1 MGWRSGSEV
10 AGDAIPGASY
20 EIIVFLVWEYCFRS
34 GLGTGQPISYRC
46 LDHRRRW
53 RWRLAQGRGMAY
65 VFPHMLAPPSFRD
78 GVEVLSMASLRY
90 FWIGVGEVGEEEVV
104 GHAEVAK

>member
-1 MGWRSGSEV
+1 
-10 AGDAIPGASY
+10 
-20 EIIVFLVWEYCFRS
+20 
-34 GLGTGQPISYRC
+34 
-46 LDHRRRW
+46 
-53 RWRLAQGRGMAY
+53 MAY